1 MSFSGGKTSQYI
13 LMTPK
18 PFVMRDFS
26 AIKLKY
32 IHTFIL
38 CVCISLYMYVCV
50 YICVCVCACIYACM
64 HIYACVCVCHVIFKE
79 NVKYQRIIISEGL
92 QLR

>member
-38 CVCISLYMYVCV
+38 CVCISLYVCMCIYMCVCLCMYICMHA
-50 YICVCVCACIYACM
+50 YICVCVY
-64 HIYACVCVCHVIFKE
+64 HVIFKG

>member
-38 CVCISLYMYVCV
+38 CVCISLYVCMCIYMCVSVHV
-50 YICVCVCACIYACM
+50 YMHACIYM
-64 HIYACVCVCHVIFKE
+64 RVCVSC
-79 NVKYQRIIISEGL
+79 NL
-92 QLR
+92 